1 MGRKISFIGLQNGDE
16 GKGKVTQKIVS
27 LAAERVSPDL
37 KYHKVAVERYE
48 GGPNAGHT
56 LIHDGETLKL
66 HQIPCGITIP
76 QVYNHL
82 GEGMY
87 INPRKL
93 VEEMKDLQGRGI
105 PVHQWNLGI
114 AATAQ
119 VILDNH
125 VKEDLPAFKRLDH
138 TSTGN
143 GIKQVAVDKYGR
155 VGMRFIEFLDKY
167 LMAECLEKRFP
178 KGMPKK
184 QGTAWN
190 FAESYAQERE
200 FLQPFMVQQHVAE
213 KTQGK
218 EYWICEGAQGF
229 LLDVDAGQYPGV
241 TSSHPAHVPNGTDII
256 LGVVKLYSSS
266 VGTGDRPFMSR
277 MECFLEDILRKK
289 WGEFGSTTGRKREIG
304 WFDAVAVKYA
314 VEATHTDY
322 LIGTCGDRLEEL
334 HTMNE
339 PLKMVTGYKIGPK
352 VFHEW
357 DVSFHRRDT
366 LAQVEPIFEE
376 FEPWEHFTQ
385 ANGTTLTNPAQ
396 RYVDRIQ
403 ELTGKEFVM
412 LGTGPAQDD
421 GVVYR
426 NVLEL

>member
-1 MGRKISFIGLQNGDE
+1 MTKRICFVGGQTGDE
-16 GKGKVTQKIVS
+16 GKGKITQKTGS
-27 LAAERVSPDL
+27 LAAQRVSPDL
-37 KYHKVAVERYE
+37 KYEKVAVERYE

-56 LIHDGETLKL
+56 LILGNETLKL

-93 VEEMKDLQGRGI
+93 MAEIKDLQDRGI
-105 PVHQWNLGI
+105 PVHRWNLGI

-119 VILDNH
+119 VILDYH
-125 VKEDLPAFKRLDH
+125 VQKDQKAFKQAAH

-143 GIKQVAVDKYGR
+143 GIKHAAIDKYGR
-155 VGMRFIEFLDKY
+155 VGIRFVEFLDKY
-167 LMAECLEKRFP
+167 VMLECLEKRFP
-178 KGMPKK
+178 QGMPKK

-190 FAESYAQERE
+190 FTESYAQERE
-200 FLQPFMVQQHVAE
+200 FLQQFMVQQHVAQ
-213 KTQGK
+213 TAHGK

-229 LLDVDAGQYPGV
+229 LLDVNAGQYPGV
-241 TSSHPAHVPNGTDII
+241 TSSNIANVPNGTDTII
-256 LGVVKLYSSS
+256 SVVKLYCSS
-266 VGTGDRPFMSR
+266 VGTGDRAFVSR
-277 MECFLEDILRKK
+277 MDSFLEDIVRRK
-289 WGEFGSTTGRKREIG
+289 WGEFGSTTGKAREIG

-314 VEATHTDY
+314 VDATSTDY
-322 LIGTCGDRLEEL
+322 LVGTCGDRLEEL

-339 PLKMVTGYKIGPK
+339 PLKMVTGYKIGRK
-352 VFHEW
+352 TYREW

-366 LAQVEPIFEE
+366 LGMVEPVFEE
-376 FEPWEHFTQ
+376 FKPWKHFTELD
-385 ANGTTLTNPAQ
+385 GKTLTANAQ

-403 ELTGKEFVM
+403 QLTGKEFVM

-421 GVVYR
+421 VIVYK
-426 NVLEL
+426 NPLDL